1 MINKELKNRS
11 LSNFRSYFE
20 IFKTFSFLK
29 LFLSLLFLIIF
40 PFAIFITHFLYRD
53 YNNTLDWNYRFQ
65 LTRVQ
70 LMSIDI
76 ENHIRDHLLTQ
87 AKEKTHFWNGNLE
100 SLKEN
105 NIFNVCLKNEND
117 IEFFKRQKTFFF
129 PCSFENAP
137 KNWILLYDNGMVWIY
152 SADFLE
158 DHLLDSPFS
167 EPSESIFL
175 VNQDSKFGISS
186 QIETN
191 FRIPT
196 EWISVLGTHTEQE
209 QSLPK
214 IRDIQLEGKGFFLS
228 SFPMYGLPFHLF
240 VISPKEILLEPVR
253 INLVRNLLFLSLFF
267 VVTLILSAWIS
278 GREMEDKRK
287 LNIIFREF
295 PHAALLYDSDGEVLL
310 SNPNLESKISIYTLA
325 TSGQN
330 VLQKINAEA
339 KSFLKQVSQNSNV
352 FANTRIEE
360 WEAITMDG
368 DLIYLE
374 IALHLWFLE
383 NNQTTPR
390 GTLILI
396 QDITSKKLE
405 FQTEMVYAKQLQKK
419 YLPSE
424 KISIPGLH
432 FENIYMPLLQVG
444 GDYYDFLNL
453 GNNKYIFVLGDI
465 VGHGVQAAMMM
476 TVVRVL
482 FHQIVKET
490 TVPGEILLKMNEGV
504 RTNLPDSYSFV
515 PFQFLLFDFNISKIF
530 YGNAG
535 HPGVVHITENDAVD
549 IPERLNPMLGILP
562 TFSPKIKEIKLSKG
576 DRFFLFT
583 DGLSDVR
590 NNRNEQLGNDELVT
604 FFISSKTNPII
615 QIKETLIEMVKNHS
629 QGASYPDDITWIGIE
644 II

>member
-1 MINKELKNRS
+1 
-11 LSNFRSYFE
+11 
-20 IFKTFSFLK
+20 
-29 LFLSLLFLIIF
+29 
-40 PFAIFITHFLYRD
+40 
-53 YNNTLDWNYRFQ
+53 
-65 LTRVQ
+65 
-70 LMSIDI
+70 MSIDI

-87 AKEKTHFWNGNLE
+87 AKEKTHFWKG
-100 SLKEN
+100 SIDSWKEN
-105 NIFNVCLKNEND
+105 SIFNECLIQQREVDFHK
-117 IEFFKRQKTFFF
+117 KQLTFFF
-129 PCSFENAP
+129 PCSYDNAQ
-137 KNWILLYDNGMVWIY
+137 KNWILLYENGLVWIY

-175 VNQDSKFGISS
+175 TNQDSKFGISS

-191 FRIPT
+191 FRIPAD
-196 EWISVLGTHTEQE
+196 WLSVLGNHKEEEQT
-209 QSLPK
+209 LPK
-214 IRDIQLEGKGFFLS
+214 IRDIEMEGNGYFLS
-228 SFPMYGLPFHLF
+228 SFPMYGLPFQLF

-253 INLVRNLLFLSLFF
+253 LNLVRNLLFLSLLF

-295 PHAALLYDSDGEVLL
+295 PHAAMLYDAEGEVLL
-310 SNPNLESKISIYTLA
+310 SNPNLESKISITTL
-325 TSGQN
+325 TTEGQN
-330 VLQKINAEA
+330 VLQKINSEA
-339 KSFLKQVSQNSNV
+339 KSFLRQVSLHANV

-360 WEAITMDG
+360 WEAITTDG

-383 NNQTTPR
+383 NNQITPR

-424 KISIPGLH
+424 KIFIPGLH

-453 GNNKYIFVLGDI
+453 GNQRYIFVLGDI
-465 VGHGVQAAMMM
+465 VGHGVHAAMMM

-490 TVPGEILLKMNEGV
+490 TDPGEILLKMNEGV

-515 PFQFLLFDFNISKIF
+515 PFHFLLFDFRISKIF

-535 HPGVVHITENDAVD
+535 HPGVIHITKNGVTN

-562 TFSPKIKEIKLSKG
+562 TFSPKIKEINLSKG

-590 NNRNEQLGNDELVT
+590 NNRNEQLGNDELV
-604 FFISSKTNPII
+604 FFFQSSNQHSIF
-615 QIKETLIEMVKNHS
+615 QIKETLTEMVKNHS

-644 II
+644 VD